1 MGPWEQRCQ
10 GKGMTVESRGSFSKA
25 GYGKA
30 SCFPREEA
38 ESLSHCTESTCFTP
52 RDQRREAACP
62 LTARAESQ
70 QRAALGVAE
79 EGRVEPK
86 PGTTVSR
93 VPPCTLLF
101 PSCIR
106 SVPAAGGEAE
116 QHVPAAPWDRHTRDR
131 EGQSPCGHARAA
143 LCLHRTHFG
152 QRFPRFTTIH
162 SYTGQG
168 RNEGNRGWSQ
178 GDERQTSPDC
188 PHAGWG
194 LPALHAAFL
203 PSSPSHKQ

>member
-1 MGPWEQRCQ
+1 
-10 GKGMTVESRGSFSKA
+10 MTVESRGSFSKA

-116 QHVPAAPWDRHTRDR
+116 QHVPAAPWDRHTRTARVRVPAVTLELRCVCTGLILAKDFPGSQLFIPTLGKGGMR
-131 EGQSPCGHARAA
+131 ETEDGARETRDKPPLTAPMQA
-143 LCLHRTHFG
+143 GGCQLSTPLSCHPPL
-152 QRFPRFTTIH
+152 P
-162 SYTGQG
+162 
-168 RNEGNRGWSQ
+168 
-178 GDERQTSPDC
+178 TSN
-188 PHAGWG
+188 
-194 LPALHAAFL
+194 
-203 PSSPSHKQ
+203 K